1 MGAAREGS
9 RRKFISSL
17 SAASSSLSEALRQ
30 LESSPNTREWVEV
43 QLTLDRAKALVHVL
57 ETASEWTFM
66 ASKALAEPE
75 LARRHREA
83 IEEDEPLTPTRLPEA
98 PEVYPPSRMTRLF
111 LKAMRKDS

>member
-9 RRKFISSL
+9 RRKLISTL
-17 SAASSSLSEALRQ
+17 SAASSSLGEALKQ

-43 QLTLDRAKALVHVL
+43 QLTLGRTKALVHVL
-57 ETASEWTFM
+57 ETANEWTFM

-83 IEEDEPLTPTRLPEA
+83 LEEDEPTMLPRLPEA
-98 PEVYPPSRMTRLF
+98 PEVYPPSRMARLF
-111 LKAMRKDS
+111 MKAMRKGS